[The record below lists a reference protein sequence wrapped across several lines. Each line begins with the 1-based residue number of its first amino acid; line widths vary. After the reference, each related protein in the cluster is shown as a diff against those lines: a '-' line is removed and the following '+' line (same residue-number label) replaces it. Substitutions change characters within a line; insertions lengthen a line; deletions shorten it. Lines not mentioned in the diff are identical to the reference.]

1 MSLPA
6 RYFLITWIILGT
18 QCVCFRNDSTDKC
31 HRVRLK
37 PISWSAGFLPSSL
50 MSSRMGAYRVKSNLL
65 RNVQNTVKKHLR
77 IEDGVQPL
85 PVKIKCLYVEPVLN
99 CPMCKTACSN
109 WEYEWL
115 SGLMTT
121 SENHLNVQGATQQ
134 NVASFP
140 LAGQCHCETSSRK
153 VPDKVVVKYLMILFT
168 KRRVYW
174 VSMPRELASSFHL
187 PALKDWK
194 QHSSSLMCSV
204 LLCFS
209 KTKMFKRGSSFKGT
223 IGKIAAPYW
232 LPRQSAE
239 QPKAAVI
246 NLNSLLREL
255 DNENWNCTVKSKNN
269 IFYGNNHK
277 SNKLTEQTS
286 VFRSRASKPYGTQGR
301 ELRFT
306 DEYNANTPHPLP
318 SRNGILDSHS
328 SFSTLSRYA
337 RGAGFVHE
345 PRELKGPIFSSI
357 TFRNSDAY
365 LAVPAL
371 RLYGYFTLRF
381 LIRTVQ
387 SDGLILFNPGS
398 FAVDFIA
405 FEISQGQIYI
415 NFDMGSGVQRHGL
428 VGTHVDDNRWHIVEL
443 IRSKDMEVNVLTL
456 CMDLG
461 SGTQSRLDIKVLHGE
476 RSKNF
481 NFAEPLYIG
490 GIPKSV
496 VLKWREKLHIVH
508 GFQGCL
514 ANFSVNNQPVRDLMK
529 EATDMSFTRTPS
541 KYSSTEDVVTGCT
554 DRPLGAPQ
562 CPARTYSQ
570 GLYEAGPNA
579 NLSKGSN
586 EEYCMNDG
594 ICLLMWSTLKCSCEL
609 TSFQGSRCSKP
620 GTTQRFGIRVPFK
633 RSATYPFL
641 AINAD
646 SRSNASLANVGY
658 LKLTYTDFV
667 RNTRQEEFV
676 LGIQTTARDSEAY
689 KSSSQKKSRAIE
701 TLLFVTGSAQT
712 GDFLHVYLQSG
723 FVHLDCDFGGSLIR
737 VIIHQ
742 IRVNDGFYH
751 RIRGFRRDYRLIL
764 EVDQL
769 RSTHQFK
776 GPYGKQFND
785 QETIWLGHA
794 PSLNRTDFFHGYM
807 SGVYYNGLQ
816 LSEIS
821 AGLIYL
827 PFIHVTRY
835 ANVEYIE
842 NFEAAL
848 SPTSPFRS
856 HKDQLQVEFQKDSNR
871 SVSETDFEAL
881 QVTKDVSNA
890 HLDTESVQHNGLV
903 PLIARS
909 ENLLSSEENL
919 HHNSF
924 DTSSE
929 RSDVQGS
936 IYDQVNIWLLVCL
949 SGAGFVMLASVTF
962 LAYRFHLRQFSC
974 WQSNRSIQR
983 QHKASPSRPCERYNV
998 TADSSNFA
1006 FQTVLSCSPAL
1017 LPSSYSGFPK
1027 ASLCQMNRSTT
1038 EACNRTVA
1046 LMLSKPSPTD
1056 NGDKIG
1062 QLCSSS
1068 CFPVRIQDE
1077 PTSVVY
1083 IDKNDLVS
1091 TTRYEPWEHY
1101 PISTRDHLS
1110 SVSPYS
1116 TNSSPVTDVKKS
1128 KLKIMH
1134 NDEIDK

>member
-6 RYFLITWIILGT
+6 LYFLITWIILGT
-18 QCVCFRNDSTDKC
+18 QCVCFRNDSTDQC

-65 RNVQNTVKKHLR
+65 WNVQNTLKKHLR

-85 PVKIKCLYVEPVLN
+85 LVKIKCVYVEPVLN

-115 SGLMTT
+115 SGLVTT
-121 SENHLNVQGATQQ
+121 SENHLNEQGVKQQ

-140 LAGQCHCETSSRK
+140 LAGS
-153 VPDKVVVKYLMILFT
+153 
-168 KRRVYW
+168 
-174 VSMPRELASSFHL
+174 A
-187 PALKDWK
+187 
-194 QHSSSLMCSV
+194 

-209 KTKMFKRGSSFKGT
+209 TTKMFKRGRSFKGT
-223 IGKIAAPYW
+223 IDKIAAPYW

-246 NLNSLLREL
+246 KLNPLLRQL
-255 DNENWNCTVKSKNN
+255 DNDNWNCTAKSKNN

-277 SNKLTEQTS
+277 MNRLTEQTS

-306 DEYNANTPHPLP
+306 DEYNANTQHPLP
-318 SRNGILDSHS
+318 SKNGILDSHS

-337 RGAGFVHE
+337 RGAGFVRE

-428 VGTHVDDNRWHIVEL
+428 VGTYVDDNRWHIVEL

-481 NFAEPLYIG
+481 NLAEPLYIG

-496 VLKWREKLHIVH
+496 VFKWREKLHIVH

-529 EATDMSFTRTPS
+529 EAADMSFTRTPS
-541 KYSSTEDVVTGCT
+541 KYSSTEDVVMGCV

-562 CPARTYSQ
+562 CPARTNSQ
-570 GLYEAGPNA
+570 RLYEAGPKA
-579 NLSKGSN
+579 NFSKGSN
-586 EEYCMNDG
+586 EAYCMNDG

-609 TSFQGSRCSKP
+609 TSFQGSRCSK
-620 GTTQRFGIRVPFK
+620 R
-633 RSATYPFL
+633 
-641 AINAD
+641 
-646 SRSNASLANVGY
+646 
-658 LKLTYTDFV
+658 
-667 RNTRQEEFV
+667 E
-676 LGIQTTARDSEAY
+676 
-689 KSSSQKKSRAIE
+689 
-701 TLLFVTGSAQT
+701 
-712 GDFLHVYLQSG
+712 LQSG
-723 FVHLDCDFGGSLIR
+723 FVHLDCDFGGSLER
-737 VIIHQ
+737 VISHE

-751 RIRGFRRDYRLIL
+751 RIRGFRRDFRLIL

-776 GPYGKQFND
+776 GKSQISPYGKQFND

-848 SPTSPFRS
+848 SPASPFRS
-856 HKDQLQVEFQKDSNR
+856 HQDQLQVGYQKDLNR
-871 SVSETDFEAL
+871 SVSDADFAAL
-881 QVTKDVSNA
+881 QETKDVSNTHVDA
-890 HLDTESVQHNGLV
+890 EPVQQNGLV

-909 ENLLSSEENL
+909 ENRLSSEENL
-919 HHNSF
+919 HHINF
-924 DTSSE
+924 DTASE
-929 RSDVQGS
+929 RSGIQGS
-936 IYDQVNIWLLVCL
+936 IYDQVNISLLVCL

-974 WQSNRSIQR
+974 CQSNRNIQR

-998 TADSSNFA
+998 TSDSSNFA
-1006 FQTVLSCSPAL
+1006 SQNALSCSPAL

-1062 QLCSSS
+1062 QLCTSS
-1068 CFPVRIQDE
+1068 CFPVRTQDE

-1083 IDKNDLVS
+1083 IDDNDSVS
-1091 TTRYEPWEHY
+1091 TTMYQPWEHY
-1101 PISTRDHLS
+1101 PISTRDHKS

-1116 TNSSPVTDVKKS
+1116 TNSSPVADVKKP

-1134 NDEIDK
+1134 NGEIDK